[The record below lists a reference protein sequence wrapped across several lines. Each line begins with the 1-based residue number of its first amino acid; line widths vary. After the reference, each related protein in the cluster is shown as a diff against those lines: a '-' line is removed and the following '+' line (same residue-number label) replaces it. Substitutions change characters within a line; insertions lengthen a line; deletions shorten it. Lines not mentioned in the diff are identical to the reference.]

1 MPEPSRTRPLGWF
14 GPSVMQSLPQQ
25 ICSLFGFRNKFRVVT
40 RDCTDLRESA
50 GGRGTRAPMTQIGS
64 RPRLLSVGNVLL
76 VCKDVDAIRLLTEAV
91 QQFALSL
98 DVHHQADTAASILR
112 RQKFEAVVV
121 DLELGDSA
129 KTVLK
134 EVYLSPSNQTAVTF
148 TITSRNAEK
157 DSGISIGSTFTFVRP
172 LSVESISLTLKA
184 AYGLIVRERRRYFRF
199 PLAVPAFLRMAEGK
213 EIESQTVNIGE
224 GGMGLQTS
232 HPFQTKEQALVQFT
246 LPGQPSQFSAELDV
260 CWCDPSGRL
269 GVRFLALSAQQ
280 KSGLRE
286 WLSARFEE
294 SIPERVAVHFRKS
307 AAKR

>member
-1 MPEPSRTRPLGWF
+1 
-14 GPSVMQSLPQQ
+14 
-25 ICSLFGFRNKFRVVT
+25 
-40 RDCTDLRESA
+40 
-50 GGRGTRAPMTQIGS
+50 MTQTGS

-76 VCKDVDAIRLLTEAV
+76 VCNDVDAIRLLTEAV

-98 DVHHQADTAASILR
+98 DVHHQADTAARILG

-121 DLELGDSA
+121 DLELGNGA
-129 KTVLK
+129 KTVLR

-148 TITSRNAEK
+148 TITSKNAEK
-157 DSGISIGSTFTFVRP
+157 DSGMSVGSTFTFVRP

-199 PLAVPAFLRMAEGK
+199 PLAVPAFLRTAEGK
-213 EIESQTVNIGE
+213 EIESQTVNMGE
-224 GGMGLQTS
+224 GGMGLHTS
-232 HPFQTKEQALVQFT
+232 HPFKAKDQALVQFT

-260 CWCDPSGRL
+260 CWCDQSGGL

>member
-1 MPEPSRTRPLGWF
+1 
-14 GPSVMQSLPQQ
+14 
-25 ICSLFGFRNKFRVVT
+25 
-40 RDCTDLRESA
+40 
-50 GGRGTRAPMTQIGS
+50 MTQTGS

-98 DVHHQADTAASILR
+98 DVHHQTDTAASILR

-157 DSGISIGSTFTFVRP
+157 GSGISIGSTFSFVRP

-199 PLAVPAFLRMAEGK
+199 PLAVPAFLRTAEGK

-232 HPFQTKEQALVQFT
+232 HPFKTKEQALVQFT
-246 LPGQPSQFSAELDV
+246 LPGQPNQFSAELDV
-260 CWCDPSGRL
+260 CWCDQSGRL
-269 GVRFLALSAQQ
+269 GVRFVALSAQQ

-286 WLSARFEE
+286 WLSARFEK
-294 SIPERVAVHFRKS
+294 AFRNVWRSTFGKALPS
-307 AAKR
+307 AELGAREC